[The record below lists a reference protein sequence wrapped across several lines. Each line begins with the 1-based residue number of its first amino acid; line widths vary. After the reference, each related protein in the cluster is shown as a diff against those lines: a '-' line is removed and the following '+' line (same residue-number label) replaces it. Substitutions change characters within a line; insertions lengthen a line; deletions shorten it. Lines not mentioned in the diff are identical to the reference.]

1 MVLRFLNIAVDRFS
15 GGGSVG
21 LDKAHHSAEFNVI
34 DDGAGI
40 PPREAQNVF
49 QQFYKIDADQSNAVM
64 GCGLGLYVARRVAEA
79 LGGTCEVKS
88 QQPSTISLALPALIG
103 SGGNNAKQS

>member
-1 MVLRFLNIAVDRFS
+1 
-15 GGGSVG
+15 
-21 LDKAHHSAEFNVI
+21 
-34 DDGAGI
+34 
-40 PPREAQNVF
+40 
-49 QQFYKIDADQSNAVM
+49 M

>member
-1 MVLRFLNIAVDRFS
+1 M
-15 GGGSVG
+15 
-21 LDKAHHSAEFNVI
+21 I

-40 PPREAQNVF
+40 PSREAQNVF
-49 QQFYKIDADQSNAVM
+49 QQFYRIDTDQSYVVM
-64 GCGLGLYVARRVAEA
+64 GCGLGLYVARRAAET

-88 QQPSTISLALPALIG
+88 QQPSNISLTLPAVIG